1 MVEMFHVEQ
10 IQPQESDPM
19 ERRLGKGLSSLLGER
34 EAPRDPTE
42 LSLEAIQPNPFQPR
56 KSMDPVGLE
65 ELRDS
70 ILQHGLLQPVVVRR
84 MSEGQYQLIAGERRW
99 RASRL
104 AGLQRIPAVIK
115 SGVTDA
121 DMLELALV
129 ENVQRR
135 DLDPL
140 ERARGY
146 KNLMDQLLL
155 TQDAVAAKVGLK
167 RSTVANHLRLL
178 DLSAAGQEALAKGL
192 IGMGHARALLG
203 ISDPRQLQA
212 VLEETV
218 RGELSV
224 RETERRVREVS
235 APTKT
240 AVVPA
245 SLPAQTSPAWLRDL
259 EARLRGRLATKVSVH
274 NGEGYRGRIVIEYF
288 NRADLDRIS
297 SLLAPKDTI

>member
-1 MVEMFHVEQ
+1 
-10 IQPQESDPM
+10 
-19 ERRLGKGLSSLLGER
+19 
-34 EAPRDPTE
+34 
-42 LSLEAIQPNPFQPR
+42 
-56 KSMDPVGLE
+56 MDPSGLE

-84 MSEGQYQLIAGERRW
+84 LPEGSYQLIAGERRW

-115 SGVTDA
+115 SGVSD
-121 DMLELALV
+121 DEMLELALV

-146 KNLMDQLLL
+146 KAMMDQLAL

-167 RSTVANHLRLL
+167 RSTVANHVRLL
-178 DLSAAGQEALAKGL
+178 DLPAAAQEALAKDL

-203 ISDPRQLQA
+203 LADPKQLQA
-212 VLEETV
+212 LLEETV
-218 RGELSV
+218 RGDYSV
-224 RETERRVREVS
+224 RETERRVREIAAPARSASAAPAVLP
-235 APTKT
+235 APTN
-240 AVVPA
+240 P
-245 SLPAQTSPAWLRDL
+245 PWLRDL
-259 EARLRGRLATKVSVH
+259 EARLRARFSTKVSVV
-274 NGEGYRGRIVIEYF
+274 NAEGYRGRVVIEYY

-297 SLLAPKDTI
+297 AILAPKDTL

>member
-1 MVEMFHVEQ
+1 
-10 IQPQESDPM
+10 M

-34 EAPRDPTE
+34 EPVRDPTE
-42 LSLEAIQPNPFQPR
+42 LELSAIQPNPFQPR
-56 KSMDPVGLE
+56 KSMDPAGLE

-70 ILQHGLLQPVVVRR
+70 ILQHGVLQPVVVRR
-84 MSEGQYQLIAGERRW
+84 MPDGGYQLIAGERRW
-99 RASRL
+99 RAARL
-104 AGLQRIPAVIK
+104 AGLPSIPALIK
-115 SGVTDA
+115 SSVTDSE
-121 DMLELALV
+121 MLELALV

-146 KNLMDQLLL
+146 KSMMDQLSL

-178 DLSAAGQEALAKGL
+178 DLPAAAQEALANGL

-203 ISDPRQLQA
+203 LSDQRQLQA
-212 VLEETV
+212 LLEETV

-224 RETERRVREVS
+224 RETERRVRELS
-235 APTKT
+235 TPPRATIST
-240 AVVPA
+240 STVPVQ
-245 SLPAQTSPAWLRDL
+245 LVPPWVRDL
-259 EARLRGRLATKVSVH
+259 EARMRARFATKVTVQ
-274 NGEGYRGRIVIEYF
+274 NNEGYRGRILIEFY

-297 SLLAPKDTI
+297 ALLAPKDTI